1 MKNKNNI
8 FNVFHKIIQIQFS
21 TNIKALRSDDGQE
34 FFDHVLQPCFMV
46 LFKRQH
52 VFLYPWKKKNIICL
66 SLHIAHIQST
76 FLGDAILH
84 VIYLMKHITSSQ
96 IQNIFEKTL

>member
-1 MKNKNNI
+1 MVKN
-8 FNVFHKIIQIQFS
+8 FS
-21 TNIKALRSDDGQE
+21 IMCYNLVSWYYLKDNM
-34 FFDHVLQPCFMV
+34 FFYILE
-46 LFKRQH
+46 
-52 VFLYPWKKKNIICL
+52 KKNIICL